1 MQYIKMKKRILYL
14 TASLF
19 YSLSALLFH
28 SCEDDYTP
36 TYENYGLVHK
46 KASQSLSISLDN
58 GKLLYPKESWVNPE
72 YLTDSMRLFL
82 HFNILEETDSCTHIR
97 MTYADSV
104 LTKPILQ
111 YDNTE
116 SDSIGNDPVK
126 ITKAWITHGFINLE
140 FIFAGGE
147 HLSNQNAHLVNLVQY
162 PSGNNQLILEFHH
175 NDFQDSRDRV
185 YFGTVSFPLT
195 SLTGKPTPPFTLQ
208 IKFKDSSLTT
218 NTIELTHP

>member
-1 MQYIKMKKRILYL
+1 MKKRILYL
-14 TASLF
+14 PASLF
-19 YSLSALLFH
+19 CLLSVLLFY

-36 TYENYGLVHK
+36 TYESYGLVQK
-46 KASQSLSISLDN
+46 KATHSPAILLDN

-82 HFNILEETDSCTHIR
+82 HFNVLEETDSCTYIR

-111 YDNTE
+111 YGNI
-116 SDSIGNDPVK
+116 SRDSIGNDPVK
-126 ITKAWITHGFINLE
+126 ITKAWIAHGFLNLE

-147 HLSNQNAHLVNLVQY
+147 HLNNQNAHLVNLVQY
-162 PSGNNQLILEFHH
+162 PSGNNKLILEFHH

-185 YFGTVSFPLT
+185 YFGAASFPLT
-195 SLTGKPTPPFTLQ
+195 SLTGKPTPPFILQ

-218 NTIELTHP
+218 NAIELTHP